1 MSFAADIL
9 KKLNYTLGK
18 EIKPDESL
26 ARQRE
31 HSSSHDIPQGVV
43 QTSRGP
49 MRIAKSGKIDG
60 RSLAR
65 GKPKNWDR
73 VPRGVKSYEH
83 IILRDIF
90 ENAKPGEEFAW
101 DWRTESTY
109 SDIKLRTAQL
119 TYAYKIAEIYEHKVS
134 LSARPGY
141 MVIKY
146 VGSKA

>member
-1 MSFAADIL
+1 MVEVYS
-9 KKLNYTLGK
+9 
-18 EIKPDESL
+18 EVS
-26 ARQRE
+26 Q
-31 HSSSHDIPQGVV
+31 
-43 QTSRGP
+43 
-49 MRIAKSGKIDG
+49 
-60 RSLAR
+60 
-65 GKPKNWDR
+65 KNWNR
-73 VPRGVKSYEH
+73 NPRGVKSYEH

-101 DWRTESTY
+101 DWRTEATY

-134 LSARPGY
+134 LSAKPGY